1 MKGILES
8 IPEFLQIV
16 IGIAVAIILFGLIYN
31 FSGIFKEKGDVSVAG
46 KKDDVSER
54 LAKLIEDCWKNNREG
69 LAPDSKP
76 CKVVGIKSDD
86 LVTEVDVVKYLNCKL
101 IPDNSCESGDCSQC
115 ISDKYDDQDRIKWDV
130 TKKETKLKIT
140 YSGSERVVYVEEV
153 IEQCDN
159 KPLMTCKDR
168 VIAAYFDPNLIVLTD
183 LSPIT
188 ECCSEGT
195 LAFFNNVAKYFG
207 GTEILVIW
215 ESDSSNPQ
223 LTNKE
228 QLTEMLTSEG
238 FNITSFKHTDTITA
252 KQLYGYDQVW
262 ILRPGWCASGIEVC
276 SGFKQWNDND
286 IKAIKD
292 FSSREGK
299 IFLITDWDPTYSYE
313 VPNSILS
320 SLGFNSKFENTCGC
334 GCEKEEN
341 VEIMKD
347 PLNNYVKEFKIQA
360 SSHLVC

>member
-16 IGIAVAIILFGLIYN
+16 VGIAVAIILFGLIFN
-31 FSGIFKEKGDVSVAG
+31 FTGLFKDKNAISVSG
-46 KKDDVSER
+46 KKDNVAKS
-54 LAKLIEDCWKNNREG
+54 LAKFIEDCWKNNREG
-69 LAPDSKP
+69 LAPDSKI
-76 CKVVGIKSDD
+76 CKIVSIKSED
-86 LVTEVDVVKYLNCKL
+86 LVTELDVTKYLNCKL
-101 IPDNSCESGDCSQC
+101 IPNNECESGDCSQC
-115 ISDKYDDQDRIKWDV
+115 ISDRYEDQDRVKWDV
-130 TKKETKLKIT
+130 AKKETKLKIT
-140 YSGSERVVYVEEV
+140 YSGSERVVYVDEV

-159 KPLMTCKDR
+159 KPLMICKDR
-168 VIAAYFDPNLIVLTD
+168 VVAAYFDPNLIVLTD

-188 ECCSEGT
+188 DCCSEGT
-195 LAFFNNVAKYFG
+195 LTFVKNVANYFG
-207 GTEILVIW
+207 GSEILIIW

-223 LTNKE
+223 LTNKK
-228 QLTEMLTSEG
+228 QLMSMLTLEG

-252 KQLYGYDQVW
+252 RQLNMYDQVW
-262 ILRPGWCASGIEVC
+262 ILRPGWCVPGIEAC
-276 SGFKQWNDND
+276 TDFKPWNDND